1 MGQHHL
7 DHLFAPYAIAVFGAS
22 IQPESVGTRLFQNI
36 IEGGFTNPVYPVNPK
51 YKKLDDKTCYPSIR
65 AIDKPADLAVI
76 ATPAA
81 TVFEIIHE
89 CGEHGV
95 RAAIILS
102 AGFEDAQGGAGVYRK
117 AVLAEARRYGI
128 RILGPNCLGLIRPAN
143 NLNATFSK
151 NNAQPGN
158 LALISQSGALCTAI
172 LDWATARNV
181 GFSAV
186 VSLGNALDIGFGDV
200 LDYLALDPYTDGILL
215 YVEGIRDARSF
226 MSGLRIAARM
236 KPVIVLKVGRHQE
249 SAHAALSH
257 TGAMVGA
264 DDVFDAAIR
273 RAGVVR
279 VMTIEQ
285 LFSAAQLLATTHPI
299 HGNRLAIVTNGG
311 GPGIMATDRAI
322 DLDVEIAQ
330 LTESSIQQLNNALPP
345 HWSHGDP
352 IDILGDAT
360 HERYRIAVEACLH
373 DSNVDGVLVILTP
386 QAMTEPLQAAKA
398 VIDTFVDAGK
408 PVLACWM
415 GELQVE
421 TARALLTKHKIPV
434 FPNPDASVEAFAY
447 LASYHRNQQ
456 LLMQVPGPLAR
467 GSEPDLNGARM
478 IIDGVL
484 AARRTILSSLEAK
497 ALLTA
502 FGITVMPA
510 AMARSGNEAL
520 VAAESLGFPIAMKIS
535 SPDISHKSDVN
546 GVRLNI
552 VNAQAV
558 RGTYNE
564 LLATVRALRPDAKIE
579 GVTVER
585 MHNNPHGRELSVGV
599 VRDPVFGPIISF
611 GAGGTMVEILR
622 DHAVAIPPLNDFI
635 ISDLINQTH
644 VSKLLG
650 KFRNLPAIS
659 IPAMQQV
666 LRRLSEMVCELPR
679 IRELDINPLIADEE
693 GVAALDVRVVVDVQA
708 PMLKPY
714 AHMAIH
720 PYPSHLLRSWQL
732 ADGTNITVRP
742 IRPEDAKIEQTFVQ
756 NLSVQSKYFRFMQ
769 GLHELTPQMLV
780 RFTQIDY
787 DRELALIAVISE
799 KDREVEIGVARYVM
813 TPDGESCE
821 FALVISDE
829 WQQKGIGSRLL
840 TYLMEAAKTKG
851 FKTMAGEILASN
863 SAMLKLTK
871 NLGFTSLISKDDP
884 AIIEVTKEL

>member
-1 MGQHHL
+1 MGQHYL

-22 IQPESVGTRLFQNI
+22 IQPESVGTRLYQNI
-36 IEGGFTNPVYPVNPK
+36 IEGGFTGPVYPVNPK
-51 YKKLDDKTCYPSIR
+51 YENLDNKTCYPSIR
-65 AIDKPADLAVI
+65 AIDKPVDLAVI
-76 ATPAA
+76 ATPAV
-81 TVFEIIHE
+81 TISEIIHE
-89 CGEHGV
+89 CGENGV

-102 AGFEDAQGGAGVYRK
+102 AGFEDMHGEARVYRK
-117 AVLAEARRYGI
+117 DVLAESRRYGI

-151 NNAQPGN
+151 NNAQPGK

-186 VSLGNALDIGFGDV
+186 VSLGNVLDIGFGDV
-200 LDYLALDPYTDGILL
+200 LDYLALDPNTDSILL

-236 KPVIVLKVGRHQE
+236 KPVIVLKVGRHHE

-257 TGAMVGA
+257 TGAMVGT
-264 DDVFDAAIR
+264 DDVFDASLR

-285 LFSAAQLLATTHPI
+285 LFSAAQLLATTHRV
-299 HGNRLAIVTNGG
+299 HGNRLAIITNGG

-322 DLDVEIAQ
+322 DLGVKITQ
-330 LTESSIQQLNNALPP
+330 LTESSIQRLNNAMPP
-345 HWSHGDP
+345 HWSHGNP

-373 DSNVDGVLVILTP
+373 DTNVDGVLVILTP
-386 QAMTEPLQAAKA
+386 QAMTEPLQVATA
-398 VIDTFVDAGK
+398 VIGASVDAGK

-415 GELQVE
+415 GERQVE
-421 TARALLTKHKIPV
+421 TARELLTKHKIPV

-456 LLMQVPGPLAR
+456 LLMQAPGPLAR
-467 GSEPDLNGARM
+467 SSEPDINGARM

-484 AARRTILSSLEAK
+484 AERHTTLSSLEAK

-502 FGITVMPA
+502 FGITAMPA
-510 AMARSGNEAL
+510 VTARSGNEAL
-520 VAAESLGFPIAMKIS
+520 VAAESLGFPIAMKIN

-546 GVRLNI
+546 GVRVNI
-552 VNAQAV
+552 VNAETV

-564 LLATVRALRPDAKIE
+564 LVATVQALRPNAKIE

-585 MHNNPHGRELSVGV
+585 MYNNPHGRELLVGV
-599 VRDPVFGPIISF
+599 IRDPVFGPIISF
-611 GAGGTMVEILR
+611 GAGGTMVEIMR

-635 ISDLINQTH
+635 ISDLINQTR

-650 KFRNLPAIS
+650 KFRNLPAINV
-659 IPAMQQV
+659 PAVRRV
-666 LRRLSEMVCELPR
+666 LRRLSEMVCELPQ
-679 IRELDINPLIADEE
+679 IRELDINPLIADED
-693 GVAALDVRVVVDVQA
+693 GTTVLDVRVVVDMQA

-720 PYPSHLLRSWQL
+720 PYPSHLLRHWQL
-732 ADGTNITVRP
+732 TDGTDITVRP
-742 IRPEDAKIEQTFVQ
+742 IRPEDADIEQAFVH
-756 NLSVQSKYFRFMQ
+756 NLSAQSKYFRFMQ
-769 GLHELTPQMLV
+769 GLQELTPQMLV

-813 TPDGESCE
+813 MPNGESCE
-821 FALVISDE
+821 FALVISDG

-840 TYLMEAAKTKG
+840 TCLMEAAKTKG
-851 FKTMAGEILASN
+851 FKMMEGEVLASN
-863 SAMLKLTK
+863 TPMLKLIR
-871 NLGFTSLISKDDP
+871 NLGFTSIMNKEDP
-884 AIIEVTKEL
+884 AIIAITKEL

>member
-1 MGQHHL
+1 MGQYYL
-7 DHLFAPYAIAVFGAS
+7 DCLFAPQAIAVFGAS
-22 IQPESVGTRLFQNI
+22 MRPESVGARLFQNI
-36 IEGGFTNPVYPVNPK
+36 IEGGFTGPVFPINPK
-51 YKKLDDKTCYPSIR
+51 YEKLDNKTCYPSIR
-65 AIDKPADLAVI
+65 AIGHPVDLAVI

-81 TVFEIIHE
+81 SVSEIIHE

-95 RAAIILS
+95 RAAMILS
-102 AGFEDAQGGAGVYRK
+102 AGFEDMQGETRVYRK

-151 NNAQPGN
+151 NNAQTGN
-158 LALISQSGALCTAI
+158 LALVSQSGALCTAI

-181 GFSAV
+181 GFSAM

-200 LDYLALDPYTDGILL
+200 LDYLALDPNTESILL
-215 YVEGIRDARSF
+215 YIEGIRDARSF

-236 KPVIVLKVGRHQE
+236 KPVVVLKVGRHHE

-264 DDVFDAAIR
+264 DDVFDAALR

-285 LFSAAQLLATTHPI
+285 LFSAAQLLATTHRV

-322 DLDVEIAQ
+322 DLGVEIVQ
-330 LTESSIQQLNNALPP
+330 LIESSMQQLNNALPP
-345 HWSHGDP
+345 HWSHGNP

-373 DSNVDGVLVILTP
+373 DTNVDGVLVILTP

-398 VIDTFVDAGK
+398 VIEASVDAGK

-415 GELQVE
+415 GERQVE
-421 TARALLTKHKIPV
+421 TARELLTKHKIPV

-447 LASYHRNQQ
+447 LASFHRNQQ

-467 GSEPDLNGARM
+467 SSEPDINGARM
-478 IIDGVL
+478 IIDGAL
-484 AARRTILSSLEAK
+484 SERRTTLNSLEAK

-502 FGITVMPA
+502 FGLSVMPA
-510 AMARSGNEAL
+510 IMARSSNEAL
-520 VAAESLGFPIAMKIS
+520 VAAESLGFPIAMKIN

-558 RGTYNE
+558 RGVYNE
-564 LLATVRALRPDAKIE
+564 LVATVHALHPNARIE

-585 MHNNPHGRELSVGV
+585 MYNNPHGRELLVGV
-599 VRDPVFGPIISF
+599 IRDPVFGPIISF

-650 KFRNLPAIS
+650 KFRNLPAIN
-659 IPAMQQV
+659 IPAMRQV

-679 IRELDINPLIADEE
+679 IRELDINPLTADEK
-693 GVAALDVRVVVDVQA
+693 GVVALDVRVTIDAQV

-720 PYPSHLLRSWQL
+720 PYPAHLLRQLQL
-732 ADGTNITVRP
+732 ADGTDITVRP
-742 IRPEDAKIEQTFVQ
+742 IRPEDAKIEQIFVK
-756 NLSVQSKYFRFMQ
+756 NLSEQSRYFRFMQ
-769 GLHELTPQMLV
+769 GLKELTPQMLV

-787 DRELALIAVISE
+787 DRELALIAVISD
-799 KDREVEIGVARYVM
+799 KDRDVEIGVARYVM
-813 TPDGESCE
+813 KPDGESCE

-840 TYLMEAAKTKG
+840 THLMEAAKEKG
-851 FKTMAGEILASN
+851 FKTMEGEVLASN
-863 SAMLKLTK
+863 TPMLRLTRK
-871 NLGFTSLISKDDP
+871 LGFTSHISEEDS
-884 AIIEVTKEL
+884 AIVVIIKAL

>member
-1 MGQHHL
+1 MGQHYL
-7 DHLFAPYAIAVFGAS
+7 DHLFAPRAIAVFGAS
-22 IQPESVGTRLFQNI
+22 TQSESVGTRLFQNI
-36 IEGGFTNPVYPVNPK
+36 IEGGFTGSVYPINPK
-51 YKKLDDKTCYPSIR
+51 YKKLDHKTCYPSIR
-65 AIDKPADLAVI
+65 AINKPVDLAVI
-76 ATPAA
+76 ATPAV
-81 TVFEIIHE
+81 TVSEIIHE

-102 AGFEDAQGGAGVYRK
+102 AGFEDTQGEAGAYRK
-117 AVLAEARRYGI
+117 VVLAEARRYGI
-128 RILGPNCLGLIRPAN
+128 RILGPNCLGLIRPIN

-151 NNAQPGN
+151 NNAQAGN

-172 LDWATARNV
+172 LDWAAARNV
-181 GFSAV
+181 GFSAM
-186 VSLGNALDIGFGDV
+186 VSLGNALDIDFGDV
-200 LDYLALDPYTDGILL
+200 LDYLALDPNTESIPL
-215 YVEGIRDARSF
+215 YIEGIRDARSF

-236 KPVIVLKVGRHQE
+236 KPVIVLKVGRHHE

-264 DDVFDAAIR
+264 DDVFDAALR

-285 LFSAAQLLATTHPI
+285 LFSAAQLLATTLRV

-322 DLDVEIAQ
+322 DLGVEITQ
-330 LTESSIQQLNNALPP
+330 LTESSIQRLDNALPP
-345 HWSHGDP
+345 HWSHGNP

-360 HERYRIAVEACLH
+360 HERYRIAVEACLR
-373 DSNVDGVLVILTP
+373 DTNVDGVLVILTP
-386 QAMTEPLQAAKA
+386 QAMTEPLRAAKA
-398 VIDTFVDAGK
+398 VIDASINAGK

-421 TARALLTKHKIPV
+421 AARELLTKHKIPV

-447 LASYHRNQQ
+447 LTSYHRNQQ

-467 GSEPDLNGARM
+467 SSEPDVNGARM
-478 IIDGVL
+478 IIDGAL
-484 AARRTILSSLEAK
+484 AERRTTLNSLEAR
-497 ALLTA
+497 ALLVA

-510 AMARSGNEAL
+510 VTVRSGNEAL
-520 VAAESLGFPIAMKIS
+520 VAAESFGFPIAMKIN

-564 LLATVRALRPDAKIE
+564 LVASVQALLPSAKIE

-585 MHNNPHGRELSVGV
+585 MYNHPHGRELLVGV

-622 DHAVAIPPLNDFI
+622 DHAVAVPPLNDFI

-650 KFRNLPAIS
+650 KFRNLPAIN
-659 IPAMQQV
+659 IPAVQQV

-679 IRELDINPLIADEE
+679 IRELDINPLIADEK
-693 GVAALDVRVVVDVQA
+693 GVVALDVRVVVDVQA
-708 PMLKPY
+708 PMLRPY

-720 PYPSHLLRSWQL
+720 PYPSHLRSHWQL
-732 ADGTNITVRP
+732 ADGTDITVRP

-756 NLSVQSKYFRFMQ
+756 NLSEQSKYFRFMQ
-769 GLHELTPQMLV
+769 GLQELTPQMLV

-787 DRELALIAVISE
+787 DRELALITVISE
-799 KDREVEIGVARYVM
+799 KGREIEIGVARYVIM
-813 TPDGESCE
+813 PDGESCE

-829 WQQKGIGSRLL
+829 WQQQGIGSRLL
-840 TYLMEAAKTKG
+840 TCLMEAAKTKG
-851 FKTMAGEILASN
+851 FKTMEGEVLTSN

-871 NLGFTSLISKDDP
+871 NLGFTSHVSKDDP
-884 AIIEVTKEL
+884 AIIVITKAL

>member
-1 MGQHHL
+1 MGQHYL
-7 DHLFAPYAIAVFGAS
+7 DYLFAPHAIAVFGAS
-22 IQPESVGTRLFQNI
+22 LQPKSVGTRLFQNI
-36 IEGGFTNPVYPVNPK
+36 IEGGFTGPVYPINPK
-51 YKKLDDKTCYPSIR
+51 YKKLDRKTCYSSIR
-65 AIDKPADLAVI
+65 AIGKSVDLAVI

-81 TVFEIIHE
+81 TVSEIIHE
-89 CGEHGV
+89 CGEYGV

-102 AGFEDAQGGAGVYRK
+102 AGFEDARGDAGKYRK
-117 AVLAEARRYGI
+117 AVLAEARHYGI

-143 NLNATFSK
+143 KLNATFSK

-158 LALISQSGALCTAI
+158 IALISQSGALCTAI
-172 LDWATARNV
+172 LDWATVRNV

-186 VSLGNALDIGFGDV
+186 VSLGNALDIDFGDV
-200 LDYLALDPYTDGILL
+200 LDYFALDPNTDSILL

-236 KPVIVLKVGRHQE
+236 KPVIVLKVGRHHE

-257 TGAMVGA
+257 TGAMVGS
-264 DDVFDAAIR
+264 DDVFDAALR

-285 LFSAAQLLATTHPI
+285 LFSAAQLLVTTHRV

-311 GPGIMATDRAI
+311 GPGIMAADRAI
-322 DLDVEIAQ
+322 DLSVEIAQ
-330 LTESSIQQLNNALPP
+330 LSESSMQQLNNALPT
-345 HWSHGDP
+345 HWSHSNP
-352 IDILGDAT
+352 IDVLGDAT
-360 HERYRIAVEACLH
+360 HERYRTAVEVCLQ
-373 DSNVDGVLVILTP
+373 DTKVDGVLVILTP
-386 QAMTEPLQAAKA
+386 QAMTEPLQVAKA
-398 VIDTFVDAGK
+398 VIETSVDAAK

-421 TARALLTKHKIPV
+421 TARELLTKHKIPV
-434 FPNPDASVEAFAY
+434 FPNPDASVEAFSY
-447 LASYHRNQQ
+447 LASYHRNQK

-467 GSEPDLNGARM
+467 SSEPDINGARM

-484 AARRTILSSLEAK
+484 AERRATLSSLEAK

-510 AMARSGNEAL
+510 IMARSGNEAL
-520 VAAESLGFPIAMKIS
+520 VAAESLGFPIAIKIN

-552 VNAQAV
+552 VNAEAV

-564 LLATVRALRPDAKIE
+564 LVATVQALRPDTKIE

-585 MHNNPHGRELSVGV
+585 MYKNPHGRELLVGV
-599 VRDPVFGPIISF
+599 IRDPVFGPIISF
-611 GAGGTMVEILR
+611 GAGGTMVEIMR
-622 DHAVAIPPLNDFI
+622 DHAVAIPPLNNFI
-635 ISDLINQTH
+635 ISDMISQTH
-644 VSKLLG
+644 VAKLLE

-659 IPAMQQV
+659 IPAVQHV
-666 LRRLSEMVCELPR
+666 LRRLSEMVCELPQ
-679 IRELDINPLIADEE
+679 ISELDINPLIADEN
-693 GVAALDVRVVVDVQA
+693 GAAALDVRVVVDMRA

-720 PYPSHLLRSWQL
+720 PYPSHLLSHWQL
-732 ADGTNITVRP
+732 ADGTDITVRP

-756 NLSVQSKYFRFMQ
+756 NLSAQAKYFRFMQ
-769 GLHELTPQMLV
+769 VLQELTPQMLV

-813 TPDGESCE
+813 TPDGDSCE
-821 FALVISDE
+821 FALVISDA

-840 TYLMEAAKTKG
+840 TYLMEAAKIKG
-851 FKTMAGEILASN
+851 LKTIEGEVLAN
-863 SAMLKLTK
+863 NAPMIRLTK
-871 NLGFTSLISKDDP
+871 NLGFSSHVNEEDP
-884 AIIEVTKEL
+884 AIMVIIKEL